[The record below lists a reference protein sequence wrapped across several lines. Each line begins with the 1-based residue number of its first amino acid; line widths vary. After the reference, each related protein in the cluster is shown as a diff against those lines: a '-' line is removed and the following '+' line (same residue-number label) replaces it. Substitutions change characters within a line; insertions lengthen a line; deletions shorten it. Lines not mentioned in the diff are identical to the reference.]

1 MMKFK
6 RVFLLLLLS
15 FLLISSS
22 VLATDTANTD
32 QLLVSTQETDTV
44 TEVPKSTVQTLNE
57 DCYISKTDSYTLES
71 IVNGNVFA
79 TATKFVTNPRT
90 GGGEINGDLY
100 LICTDAIIGSDVTYS
115 DKTDITGNYIIST
128 INSKTKINGNVF
140 VIADTFTLEAGAE
153 INGDLYVAAKKV
165 DIQQDSYI
173 KGNAYITAEDVTF
186 NGQVASSLYVATNTF
201 KMNYFAYISKDLH
214 LSADDSTLS
223 GITYRNAFV
232 TSRKL
237 NTLKGFRIYGDLNIE
252 YAKEFT
258 LTGEINGNATI
269 NAESLNIQN
278 NTTSVCKING
288 NLKYGVKN
296 DCQIPDNVVQGE
308 VSSVKY
314 VNRDPNKLKVY
325 NAIVALFTLLFYVIV
340 VIFLA
345 KKLAPG
351 MFERFANLTV
361 KNCSIALGV
370 GFLSFFVVA
379 IVFVLLLV
387 TSVGLYVAFALGLGY
402 LFIIAIAVP
411 FFVYKVSELLNLK
424 WNEYLKVI
432 LLTTILYLVG
442 LIPYVGP
449 FISLVVFTSSIGY
462 LLVSLFKKVK

>member
-79 TATKFVTNPRT
+79 TTTKFVTNPRT

-100 LICTDAIIGSDVTYS
+100 LICTDAIIGSDVAYS

-140 VIADTFTLEAGAE
+140 VIADTFTLEAGSE
-153 INGDLYVAAKKV
+153 INGNLYVVAKKV

-173 KGNAYITAEDVTF
+173 KGNVYVTAEDVSF
-186 NGQVASSLYVATNTF
+186 NGQVASSVYVGATNF
-201 KMNYFAYISKDLH
+201 KMNYFAYISSDLH
-214 LSADDSTLS
+214 LSSDESNLS
-223 GITYRNAFV
+223 GIVYRNVFI
-232 TSRKL
+232 TSSKL
-237 NTLKGFRIYGDLNIE
+237 NTVKGFRAYGDFNVE
-252 YAKEFT
+252 YAKEVN
-258 LTGEINGNATI
+258 LTGEVKGNATI
-269 NAESLNIQN
+269 NAETLNIK
-278 NTTSVCKING
+278 TDETSPCEIGG
-288 NLKYGVKN
+288 NLKYGTKK
-296 DCQIPDNVVQGE
+296 DCQIPEGVVKGE
-308 VSSVKY
+308 VSSVEY
-314 VNRDPNKLKVY
+314 VNRDPNKIKVY
-325 NAIVALFTLLFYVIV
+325 NAIIALFTLLFYVIV
-340 VIFLA
+340 VIFIA
-345 KKLAPG
+345 TKLTPG
-351 MFERFANLTV
+351 IFERFSQLTV

-379 IVFVLLLV
+379 IAFILLLV
-387 TSVGLYVAFALGLGY
+387 TSVGVYVAFALGLGY
-402 LFIIAIAVP
+402 LFIIAVAFP
-411 FFVYKVSELLNLK
+411 FLVYKIAELFNLK
-424 WNEYLKVI
+424 WNVYLKV
-432 LLTTILYLVG
+432 LLVTTVLYIIG

-449 FISLVVFTSSIGY
+449 FVTLVVFITSIGY
-462 LLVSLFKKVK
+462 LLISLFKKVK